1 MPIGTVTN
9 LRRRT
14 TIADNV
20 AADLRKR
27 ISERHYAPGAPLPA
41 RRILAQDYNVAI
53 DTIQHAVGKLV
64 AEGYLR
70 AENGRGTFVSTP
82 AIKTVDETL
91 EVLNVILPSFEGSIG
106 RELAHHAETEA
117 AKAGWQCRVIRVD
130 ENDNSIAVRALGGNG
145 RSLVWLW
152 DAELEHLLKH
162 IIEASDRVVVIGNR
176 LEKFGVP
183 SVVADDVQAVV
194 QATSYLAAAGHRKIA
209 LVANNPQERM
219 RQVQIASWRSCVEAL
234 DDPAAVEKRLIS
246 AQSPHAHCM
255 ARSAYQAVRTFL
267 ESEQND
273 ITALISVDDH
283 IAMGTMAAC
292 RDAGYDV
299 PDQLSLINCGDSDMM
314 EFGSPP
320 VTAIDVN
327 LHRHVEIAMQ
337 LLSRPVSGDP
347 PGDTRLRFVQPRLIE
362 RKSVAPATRK

>member
-1 MPIGTVTN
+1 
-9 LRRRT
+9 
-14 TIADNV
+14 
-20 AADLRKR
+20 
-27 ISERHYAPGAPLPA
+27 
-41 RRILAQDYNVAI
+41 
-53 DTIQHAVGKLV
+53 
-64 AEGYLR
+64 
-70 AENGRGTFVSTP
+70 
-82 AIKTVDETL
+82 
-91 EVLNVILPSFEGSIG
+91 
-106 RELAHHAETEA
+106 
-117 AKAGWQCRVIRVD
+117 
-130 ENDNSIAVRALGGNG
+130 
-145 RSLVWLW
+145 
-152 DAELEHLLKH
+152 
-162 IIEASDRVVVIGNR
+162 
-176 LEKFGVP
+176 
-183 SVVADDVQAVV
+183 
-194 QATSYLAAAGHRKIA
+194 
-209 LVANNPQERM
+209 
-219 RQVQIASWRSCVEAL
+219 
-234 DDPAAVEKRLIS
+234 
-246 AQSPHAHCM
+246 M